1 MNEIDGMMLDIAEYL
16 QKQMKAQ
23 INLPRPSR
31 AYNGQTK
38 PISGRYPTPISNRR
52 ASSTLYNQLKVYW
65 TEQFDEESAT
75 PTLVVDFGA
84 AEDYAYFVD
93 QGRRPGK
100 YPPLAAIDKWVR
112 QKKGIKGIR
121 NEKGQFISRK
131 SQVFLIR
138 RSIGKYGYRGINFID
153 KAIESSIEKIG
164 EDLGAVAQEF
174 LIKYL
179 EDKGTIYP
187 I

>member
-1 MNEIDGMMLDIAEYL
+1 MMLDIAEYL

-23 INLPRPSR
+23 INMPRPSKT
-31 AYNGQTK
+31 YNGMNK
-38 PISGRYPTPISNRR
+38 PVSGRYPTPISNRR

-65 TEQFDEESAT
+65 TEDFNEESVT

-112 QKKGIKGIR
+112 QKRGIKGVR
-121 NEKGQFISRK
+121 DEKGRFISRK

-138 RSIGKYGYRGINFID
+138 RSIGKYGYAGINFID
-153 KAIESSIEKIG
+153 NTIESSLDKIA
-164 EDLGAVAQEF
+164 EDLGAAAEEF

-179 EDKGTIYP
+179 EENGTIIP
-187 I
+187 K